1 MDDKLLK
8 HLEFVQNTIN
18 RMSTNS
24 FLIKGWAITLIGIIF
39 GLNKLEGNYLFEY
52 SNYNF
57 PVETAIIILIVLLFW
72 FTNAYFLQQERRYI
86 FIYSKTIEKF
96 NLPASNNTVATL
108 TLDMNYKNYIAPSNS
123 NLTDKK
129 RNIILIAIILICIIG
144 IGISLLYFESTF
156 QKIIIPFILI
166 LISTFIATY
175 FILIK
180 HLCEFWTCFIGRTIM
195 SVYGILI
202 MIVLLL
208 NHSMFNTVLKKD
220 IGKERCECAIKIDK

>member
-1 MDDKLLK
+1 MDDKILK

-52 SNYNF
+52 SDYNF
-57 PVETAIIILIVLLFW
+57 PVEIVITILIILLFW

-86 FIYSKTIEKF
+86 FIYSKTIKQF
-96 NLPASNNTVATL
+96 NLPSNNNTATRL

-129 RNIILIAIILICIIG
+129 RNTILITIVFISIIG
-144 IGISLLYFESTF
+144 IIISLLYFESTF
-156 QKIIIPFILI
+156 QKIIIPVVLI
-166 LISTFIATY
+166 LISTFITTY
-175 FILIK
+175 FILIR
-180 HLCEFWTCFIGRTIM
+180 HLCEFWACFIGRTIM
-195 SVYGILI
+195 SVYGLLIIL
-202 MIVLLL
+202 VLLL
-208 NHSMFNTVLKKD
+208 NHSMFNTDLKKE
-220 IGKERCECAIKIDK
+220 IEKEKCECIIKIDK